1 MEFVFVVPRRE
12 LFGSYYPQGLVPFGP
27 DFPRERFDAAVREHG
42 FFVEREHAERT
53 PDLKQVIPYSM
64 AEVDGRI
71 LLMRRLA
78 RGGEK
83 RLHQKLSIGVG
94 GHINPEDLE
103 GVDDRDPVRA
113 GTLREIAEELD
124 IRGETAIEAIGVLN
138 DDSNAVGAVHVGL
151 VQTLSVRGTV
161 EIRERDVLEGRLVL
175 PSELERLLEEG
186 ADFETWSQRLVER
199 IHEWVRD
206 PLTA

>member
-1 MEFVFVVPRRE
+1 
-12 LFGSYYPQGLVPFGP
+12 
-27 DFPRERFDAAVREHG
+27 
-42 FFVEREHAERT
+42 
-53 PDLKQVIPYSM
+53 M

-103 GVDDRDPVRA
+103 GMDDRDPVRA

-186 ADFETWSQRLVER
+186 ADFETWSERLVER